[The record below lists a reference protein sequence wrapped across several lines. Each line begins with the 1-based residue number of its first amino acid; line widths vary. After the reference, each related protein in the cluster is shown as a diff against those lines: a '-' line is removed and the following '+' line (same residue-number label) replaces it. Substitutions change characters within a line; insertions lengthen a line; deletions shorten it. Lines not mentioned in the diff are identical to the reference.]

1 MDERTDSRA
10 ILRDA
15 AKWPLLTG
23 CECISDLILRSA
35 PSRQRTCAVR
45 CARLEGWPRV
55 RTLRPSF
62 ETLASQAPQDE
73 VGDIYSRPRS
83 PGRRVE
89 PHDFCAIS
97 SCSRSRKLM

>member
-73 VGDIYSRPRS
+73 VSILQRLERRDDAEIVEIAEFVMTPRLD
-83 PGRRVE
+83 GTG
-89 PHDFCAIS
+89 
-97 SCSRSRKLM
+97 